1 MLTQKHFLK
10 TQELPQL
17 SPRKRGELLQLLEN
31 TFSPDVVIREEALDR
46 IAIIDAHR
54 RSPLTISILVQ
65 RLIDPDIIMR
75 KKIVVMLAE
84 CLQKMEGGPQIPQ
97 SVGSSLRHS
106 LREIGKREILALLEL
121 LSTQEMIDQVCY
133 ILNECSHSG
142 EDLAQILL
150 DRKLD
155 VSLRIAASD
164 VIGQVG
170 FLEARPIMVS
180 LEQRLSNLVSGQI
193 PMPFAPQ
200 IALEAEQLLPAVRR
214 AIQAL
219 E

>member
-31 TFSPDVVIREEALDR
+31 IFSPDVAIREEALDR

-65 RLIDPDIIMR
+65 RLIDPDEIMR
-75 KKIVVMLAE
+75 KKIVVILAE
-84 CLQKMEGGPQIPQ
+84 CLQKVDSGPQIPQ
-97 SVGSSLRHS
+97 TVGSSLRRS

-121 LSTQEMIDQVCY
+121 LSTQELIDQVCY
-133 ILNECSHSG
+133 ILNECSHGG

-170 FLEARPIMVS
+170 FLEVRPIMVS

-193 PMPFAPQ
+193 PMSFAPQ
-200 IALEAEQLLPAVRR
+200 MAIDAEELLPAVRK
-214 AIQAL
+214 ALHAL

>member
-1 MLTQKHFLK
+1 MLTQKYFLK
-10 TQELPQL
+10 AQELPQL

-31 TFSPDVVIREEALDR
+31 IFSSDVGIREEALDR

-54 RSPLTISILVQ
+54 RSPLTVSILVQ
-65 RLIDPDIIMR
+65 RLIDPDRIMR
-75 KKIVVMLAE
+75 TKIVVMLAE
-84 CLQKMEGGPQIPQ
+84 CLQKVEGGPQISQ
-97 SVGSSLRHS
+97 TVGSRLRHS

-121 LSTQEMIDQVCY
+121 LSTQELIDQVCY

-142 EDLAQILL
+142 EDLTQILM

-170 FLEARPIMVS
+170 FLEARPTLVS

-193 PMPFAPQ
+193 PMSFAPQ
-200 IALEAEQLLPAVRR
+200 MALEAEELFPAVRR
-214 AIQAL
+214 ALHAL

>member
-1 MLTQKHFLK
+1 M
-10 TQELPQL
+10 
-17 SPRKRGELLQLLEN
+17 LEN
-31 TFSPDVVIREEALDR
+31 IFSPDVVIREEALDR

-65 RLIDPDIIMR
+65 RLIDPDRTMR
-75 KKIVVMLAE
+75 KKIVIMLAE
-84 CLQKMEGGPQIPQ
+84 CLQKIDGGPQVPQ
-97 SVGSSLRHS
+97 TVGSSLRHS
-106 LREIGKREILALLEL
+106 LREIGKREILALLQL
-121 LSTQEMIDQVCY
+121 LSTQDLIDQVCY

-155 VSLRIAASD
+155 VSQRIAASD

-193 PMPFAPQ
+193 PMTFAPQ
-200 IALEAEQLLPAVRR
+200 MAIEAEELLPAVRR
-214 AIQAL
+214 ALHAL